1 MSLFIRKEG
10 GMKQGRMMAVYISAD
25 DSADLTHGSEDH
37 DQIQTNGTF
46 RMEDTILSVLSS
58 DVRLHRKL

>member
-1 MSLFIRKEG
+1 
-10 GMKQGRMMAVYISAD
+10 MKQGRMMAVYISAD